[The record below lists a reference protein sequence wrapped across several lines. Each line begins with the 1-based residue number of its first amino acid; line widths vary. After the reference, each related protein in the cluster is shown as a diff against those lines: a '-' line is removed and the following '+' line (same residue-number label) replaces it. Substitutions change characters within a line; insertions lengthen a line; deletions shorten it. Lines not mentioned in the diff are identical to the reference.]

1 MSKKREKSYCNVPR
15 YPPDWPFWR
24 IQTLTW
30 DGWSTNPDLGMKRG
44 CSRKTSFRCH
54 QFDPKIRFEPA
65 PFPLW
70 APPINL
76 QLGRTSL
83 NWDTY
88 IHTYI
93 PTYLPTYL
101 HTYLP
106 YFIVTSQRGGNGRSK
121 AGSFLVLQNPLLFL
135 YCVVVLFR
143 LFSISCFTSFHECA
157 IHNIKIGVR
166 QIVLYSCGPGTDLV
180 RGAPRSLTVFSV
192 QTM

>member
-1 MSKKREKSYCNVPR
+1 M
-15 YPPDWPFWR
+15 
-24 IQTLTW
+24 TL
-30 DGWSTNPDLGMKRG
+30 DGWPTNSDLGMKRG

-70 APPINL
+70 TPPLNL
-76 QLGRTSL
+76 LLGRTSL

-88 IHTYI
+88 IHT
-93 PTYLPTYL
+93 
-101 HTYLP
+101 

-166 QIVLYSCGPGTDLV
+166 QIVLYSCGPGTNLV
-180 RGAPRSLTVFSV
+180 RGAPRSLTVVSV

>member
-30 DGWSTNPDLGMKRG
+30 DGWPTNPDLGMKRG

-93 PTYLPTYL
+93 PTYLHTYIPTY
-101 HTYLP
+101 HTLLLP
-106 YFIVTSQRGGNGRSK
+106 PKGEAMAGRKPGVSWCCRIHCYFSIVSLCCSV
-121 AGSFLVLQNPLLFL
+121 SFQSLVLRHFMNVQ
-135 YCVVVLFR
+135 YT
-143 LFSISCFTSFHECA
+143 TS
-157 IHNIKIGVR
+157 R
-166 QIVLYSCGPGTDLV
+166 
-180 RGAPRSLTVFSV
+180 
-192 QTM
+192 